1 MPYTLLVI
9 GTGCDAPTTAEK
21 GHRKSRKSCSSQVD
35 RLECLRDLEYNV
47 LLNASMTLLQTLP
60 FSWQVTTWGPSCKAG
75 SLIDRRPSERLIDHD
90 FIKKQNSSKRIQ
102 YKREILSLGIISP
115 SPSSSSLKRSR
126 SQQSVSRNRTIS
138 PSARKSL
145 EAVRYGSYS
154 ISGSPQI
161 SPSPSQSRSQDV
173 IEIISLADQV
183 SSDTSATQ
191 PDGLDAAEFVIAVEK
206 CIDSDSGLVQNCTNV
221 YLNVRKIQILNQQPT
236 VVVAIWVDENLGN
249 GNFTAPLIKA
259 VYGFV
264 YGLLMNPVCAM
275 IVMVSEDSVRAH
287 REERQ
292 QARFKNPEKEAM
304 KTTAA
309 ERVAAVDP
317 SKAMSPPAQDAKPSM
332 AQILNNPPQRV
343 QSLNL
348 SWPPGLLNGH
358 VEWANH
364 TIIWIDALSL
374 IEESKRRAAGL
385 STQEDGQVTRFV
397 KELAGGQNLHIKFS
411 LDEDENNI

>member
-21 GHRKSRKSCSSQVD
+21 GHRKSRKSLSIGVH
-35 RLECLRDLEYNV
+35 LRDL
-47 LLNASMTLLQTLP
+47 SM
-60 FSWQVTTWGPSCKAG
+60 
-75 SLIDRRPSERLIDHD
+75 
-90 FIKKQNSSKRIQ
+90 
-102 YKREILSLGIISP
+102 ISP
-115 SPSSSSLKRSR
+115 SPSSSSLERSR

-154 ISGSPQI
+154 ISGLPQI
-161 SPSPSQSRSQDV
+161 SPSPSQSRSQDA

-183 SSDTSATQ
+183 SSDTSATR

-206 CIDSDSGLVQNCTNV
+206 CIDSDSRLVQNCTNV
-221 YLNVRKIQILNQQPT
+221 YLNVRKIQILNQRPT

-275 IVMVSEDSVRAH
+275 IAMGSEDSVRAH

-309 ERVAAVDP
+309 EQVAAVDP

-332 AQILNNPPQRV
+332 AQISNNPPQRV

-348 SWPPGLLNGH
+348 SWPPGLL
-358 VEWANH
+358 
-364 TIIWIDALSL
+364 IDALSL
-374 IEESKRRAAGL
+374 IEESKRRADGL
-385 STQEDGQVTRFV
+385 STQQDGQVTRFV